1 MTLMRISLAVL
12 LSMLPALATVQA
24 QDSLDEETIEIR
36 RYTVEMIIFRYAQ
49 QVSAGTEKFNFQE
62 QAVPEPDDEAVIIDG
77 ELLEE
82 IDPVSRIYRSIE
94 FTLLPENQM
103 TMGEIMSRLD
113 RLDAYEPLM
122 HFAWT
127 QATWPDEGTLPI
139 ELSTMGQ
146 MPPELSGT
154 LRLYLSR
161 FLHLVV
167 DLELEAPGESARPGA
182 ASEDMLSYGDYRSI
196 NESSIDESGSLTE
209 PYDFGSP
216 PPGRY
221 RIDENRIFKSGD
233 LRYFDHP
240 KFGVLAKVL
249 RVEDEAEEPAEPENA
264 ELLGYPAQ

>member
-1 MTLMRISLAVL
+1 MALMRISLALL
-12 LSMLPALATVQA
+12 LSMLPALAAVQA
-24 QDSLDEETIEIR
+24 QDNLSEETVEIR
-36 RYTVEMIIFRYAQ
+36 RYTVEMIVFRYAQ
-49 QVSAGTEKFNFQE
+49 QVSAGSEKFNLE
-62 QAVPEPDDEAVIIDG
+62 KQAAPGLDEDPVLVDG

-82 IDPVSRIYRSIE
+82 IAPVSRIYRDIE
-94 FTLLPENQM
+94 FTLLSRDQF
-103 TMGEIMSRLD
+103 TMGKVMSRLE

-139 ELSTMGQ
+139 ELSTMGRT
-146 MPPELSGT
+146 PPGLRGT

-167 DLELEAPGESARPGA
+167 DLELEAPRKLARPDAG
-182 ASEDMLSYGDYRSI
+182 SEDMLSYGDYRSI
-196 NESSIDESGSLTE
+196 DESGLLNE

-216 PPGRY
+216 QPVRY
-221 RIDENRIFKSGD
+221 HIDENRIFKSGE

-240 KFGVLAKVL
+240 KFGVLAKIM
-249 RVEDEAEEPAEPENA
+249 RVENEPEEPREPEES

>member
-1 MTLMRISLAVL
+1 MTLLRISLAIL
-12 LSMLPALATVQA
+12 LSMLPALATLQA
-24 QDSLDEETIEIR
+24 QNSLDEEAVEIR

-49 QVSAGTEKFNFQE
+49 QVSAGTEKFDFLE
-62 QAVPEPDDEAVIIDG
+62 QAAPEFDDEAIVIDG

-82 IDPVSRIYRSIE
+82 VDLVPRIYRDIE
-94 FTLLPENQM
+94 LTLLPENQM
-103 TMGEIMSRLD
+103 TMGEIMSRLN

-139 ELSTMGQ
+139 ELSNMGRT
-146 MPPELSGT
+146 PPELSGT

-167 DLELEAPGESARPGA
+167 DLELEAPSESARPDA

-196 NESSIDESGSLTE
+196 DESGSLNE

-216 PPGRY
+216 PPVRY

-249 RVEDEAEEPAEPENA
+249 RVEDEAEEPVEPEDT

>member
-1 MTLMRISLAVL
+1 MTLMRIALTIL
-12 LSMLPALATVQA
+12 LSMLSALATVQA

-62 QAVPEPDDEAVIIDG
+62 QAAPEFDEEQIVIDG

-82 IDPVSRIYRSIE
+82 MESVSRIYRDID
-94 FTLLPENQM
+94 FTPLPENQM
-103 TMGEIMSRLD
+103 SMGEIMSRLN

-127 QATWPDEGTLPI
+127 QATWPDEDTSPI
-139 ELSTMGQ
+139 ELSKMGRT
-146 MPPELSGT
+146 PPELSGT

-167 DLELEAPGESARPGA
+167 DLKLQAPSESSRPDA

-196 NESSIDESGSLTE
+196 DESGSLSE
-209 PYDFGSP
+209 PYDFRSP
-216 PPGRY
+216 RAVHY

-240 KFGVLAKVL
+240 KFGVLAKVM
-249 RVEDEAEEPAEPENA
+249 RVEDDAEVPVEPEDS